1 MSKYATFLALV
12 CCIISQVVI
21 ADEDPAVGKLL
32 VATEEVQ
39 GPTFAETVILLIHHD
54 ETGAMGLV
62 INRPA
67 EVTPEDL
74 LPELDGLADY
84 TGTVYWGGPVR
95 LASMRALLLTDN
107 PPDDVIPVFDD
118 VYRVPI
124 DKKLPEDATSAENLR
139 FFIDHAGWEAGQ
151 LDKELLFGSW
161 HVIPATEDAVFTED
175 PSEIWRKLALRRHYR
190 ASAEEL
196 VQSNIWGRCQGEK
209 SMYSAP

>member
-39 GPTFAETVILLIHHD
+39 GPTFAETVILLIHYD

-67 EVTPEDL
+67 EATPEDL

-84 TGTVYWGGPVR
+84 AGTVYWGGPVQ
-95 LASMRALLLTDN
+95 LASMRTLFLTDK
-107 PPDDVIPVFDD
+107 PPDDAIPVFDD
-118 VYRVPI
+118 VYRIPL

-139 FFIDHAGWEAGQ
+139 FFIGYAGWAAGQ

-175 PSEIWRKLALRRHYR
+175 PSEIWRKLALPRHYR
-190 ASAEEL
+190 ASVEEP
-196 VQSNIWGRCQGEK
+196 VHSSIWVK
-209 SMYSAP
+209 Y

>member
-12 CCIISQVVI
+12 CCVVSQVVI

-32 VATEEVQ
+32 VATDEVQ
-39 GPTFAETVILLIHHD
+39 GPTFAETVILLIHYD

-62 INRPA
+62 INQPA
-67 EVTPEDL
+67 EATPEDL

-84 TGTVYWGGPVR
+84 AGTVYWGGPVQ
-95 LASMRALLLTDN
+95 LASMLVLYLTDRA
-107 PPDDVIPVFDD
+107 PDDAIPVFDG
-118 VYRVPI
+118 VYRIPL

-139 FFIDHAGWEAGQ
+139 FFIGHAGWAAGQ

-175 PSEIWRKLALRRHYR
+175 PSGIWRKLTPPRQYH
-190 ASAEEL
+190 ASVDEP
-196 VQSNIWGRCQGEK
+196 VHRSIWVK
-209 SMYSAP
+209 Y